1 MNIGDKVKV
10 IGQDI
15 TGKIIRYDWGNKLV
29 ITDDDSEYE
38 YPENTLIY
46 FKDELILIEEKNDE

>member
-1 MNIGDKVKV
+1 MDIGDKVKV

-38 YPENTLIY
+38 YPENTLTY
-46 FKDELILIEEKNDE
+46 FKDELILIEE